1 MPAYQNY
8 GIFYIYPNNSSSR
21 TLTLAGDEKHRAVE
35 VYINNNTV
43 NALANTSIT
52 LNLNGKT
59 LSCTNLNVYCYRVLN
74 LSGSATYTPLNFTN
88 CKAILSGASGGI
100 VNVSDSVSIY
110 LRQRY
115 FGDAETDDDT
125 VNAGASTFDSNTEAR
140 INAGSAS
147 FNITGSVKVYLLLDS
162 SSTNGSDMTVT
173 QGIIA
178 GNAVIDGGTSTWTV
192 GGSVYTY
199 ASMDYST
206 TGASTSATISGGSI
220 TGKAYIDAGNS
231 TWNVAV
237 MSILM

>member
-1 MPAYQNY
+1 M
-8 GIFYIYPNNSSSR
+8 
-21 TLTLAGDEKHRAVE
+21 K
-35 VYINNNTV
+35 YINNNTV

-59 LSCTNLNVYCYRVLN
+59 LSCINLNVYCYRVLN
-74 LSGSATYTPLNFTN
+74 LRFCHIYPLNFTN

-147 FNITGSVKVYLLLDS
+147 FNITGSVKVYLLLIVLLQ
-162 SSTNGSDMTVT
+162 ME
-173 QGIIA
+173 
-178 GNAVIDGGTSTWTV
+178 VI
-192 GGSVYTY
+192 
-199 ASMDYST
+199 
-206 TGASTSATISGGSI
+206 
-220 TGKAYIDAGNS
+220 
-231 TWNVAV
+231 
-237 MSILM
+237 